1 MDLALTKT
9 HLQILYVIGNMHVT
23 CLHDM
28 HLRQQDA
35 TCMPHALHEQPVG
48 CVMMPLTCLC

>member
-35 TCMPHALHEQPVG
+35 TCMPHALHEQPVS